1 MRRGAAAAVAVTT
14 LAVLTAAGC
23 ESETRACYA
32 GDVLACS
39 CDGGAG
45 GFARCGA
52 EATFGA
58 CDCSAGVPGVDA
70 SGLDAGGDAEAAP
83 PKLALYA
90 PCAED
95 PQCESGLCYAFNAKG
110 PRCSKACSGA
120 DDCPAPSPGCNGKG
134 ICKAP

>member
-1 MRRGAAAAVAVTT
+1 MRRLPSALVSAGLAALAASA
-14 LAVLTAAGC
+14 C
-23 ESETRACYA
+23 ESEPRACYA
-32 GDVLACS
+32 GDVVACA

-45 GFARCGA
+45 GFARCGV

-58 CDCSAGVPGVDA
+58 CDCAGGVPGVDA
-70 SGLDAGGDAEAAP
+70 SSLDAGGDVDAAP

-95 PQCESGLCYAFNAKG
+95 SQCESGLCYAFNAKG
-110 PRCSKACSGA
+110 PRCSKPCSGA
-120 DDCPAPSPGCNGKG
+120 ADCPAPSPGCNGKG